1 MYIGFN
7 EFLLVSLTFSWG
19 QNVPYFLVVS
29 MLDDFLVC
37 ELIFLKEQF
46 LDDFLARGLLLRV
59 QFG

>member
-29 MLDDFLVC
+29 TLDDFLVC
-37 ELIFLKEQF
+37 ELIF
-46 LDDFLARGLLLRV
+46 
-59 QFG
+59 